1 MSTAIQT
8 FRLVINGEKVP
19 TGRCFEVL
27 NPANEKV
34 AGLASLARKK
44 DLDDA
49 VRAAETAFK
58 KWREVPEAQRQAACL
73 ENRLENRGKR
83 RGTRPHPDR

>member
-8 FRLVINGEKVP
+8 FRLVINGEKIP

-34 AGLASLARKK
+34 AGLAVIARTRKNSGRC
-44 DLDDA
+44 A
-49 VRAAETAFK
+49 SR
-58 KWREVPEAQRQAACL
+58 RQRHLKNQVKP
-73 ENRLENRGKR
+73 N
-83 RGTRPHPDR
+83 